1 MATDYCPSE
10 AFSASINY
18 TCPEYLLDDY
28 LNACPPMKQ
37 CYYDE
42 SLGDTN
48 NVPSCHCGSVALQS
62 NEHWPDCTHL
72 SGKSAGP
79 IAFNTINWL
88 LAGGTWLWGLWMMYM
103 LRKLKMFDFNP
114 VMQALT
120 ISMAA
125 SAFIFIHQFSELI
138 SMVLPSEGT
147 YMAFY
152 DGPIGIAPICLTG
165 MGCCLVV
172 SDLKIPLLWLSIASS
187 SMNKAEAAKKKERML
202 RRVNYTSG
210 FFVLTFFLIV
220 VVMGTAV
227 AGMYGILW
235 TMIIVVAF
243 QVGSRKLKHQLVK
256 PGEEP
261 NKMVTSM
268 MSFVN
273 RFSFCVFL
281 YLVAIA
287 LFVVNN
293 DPKNSNPHTWWMWAQ
308 LVYHSLAQCA
318 FQNVYYIRS
327 TLDKKLSKL
336 KKNGG
341 KVLPTTVVSSATEPT
356 SERDSDK

>member
-1 MATDYCPSE
+1 MSRTRQPDLFNTTPPAPQ
-10 AFSASINY
+10 
-18 TCPEYLLDDY
+18 DDY

-138 SMVLPSEGT
+138 SMVLPSEGM

-165 MGCCLVV
+165 KCGRAGTKGSGGWEGGARSRV
-172 SDLKIPLLWLSIASS
+172 IA
-187 SMNKAEAAKKKERML
+187 
-202 RRVNYTSG
+202 TS
-210 FFVLTFFLIV
+210 
-220 VVMGTAV
+220 
-227 AGMYGILW
+227 
-235 TMIIVVAF
+235 
-243 QVGSRKLKHQLVK
+243 
-256 PGEEP
+256 
-261 NKMVTSM
+261 
-268 MSFVN
+268 
-273 RFSFCVFL
+273 
-281 YLVAIA
+281 
-287 LFVVNN
+287 
-293 DPKNSNPHTWWMWAQ
+293 
-308 LVYHSLAQCA
+308 
-318 FQNVYYIRS
+318 RS
-327 TLDKKLSKL
+327 TNLRPFIAR
-336 KKNGG
+336 
-341 KVLPTTVVSSATEPT
+341 LPQEWGAAWSSPT
-356 SERDSDK
+356 LRSPSSGCPLPAPP